1 MVKVP
6 HESIYPSMHALQ
18 LVTACQQ
25 PLLAVSVSPVYTY
38 PGTTSGTE
46 CHDSAAGAAA
56 DLPLGNSAYTIY
68 AEVNNP
74 GTGAEGIVAW
84 GSYGTTRAVNAFR
97 MGGENVL
104 INYWCVI
111 GDSADSLHA
120 LLCVARGVYFGG
132 FVVFVATQVE

>member
-1 MVKVP
+1 M
-6 HESIYPSMHALQ
+6 
-18 LVTACQQ
+18 
-25 PLLAVSVSPVYTY
+25 YTY
-38 PGTTSGTE
+38 PGTTSGTD
-46 CHDSAAGAAA
+46 CHDGAAGAAA

-84 GSYGTTRAVNAFR
+84 GSYNNIRQVNAFR

-111 GDSADSLHA
+111 GDDRR
-120 LLCVARGVYFGG
+120 LCR
-132 FVVFVATQVE
+132 

>member
-1 MVKVP
+1 
-6 HESIYPSMHALQ
+6 MHALQ

-38 PGTTSGTE
+38 PGTTSGSD
-46 CHDSAAGAAA
+46 CHDSAAGAAS

-84 GSYGTTRAVNAFR
+84 GSYGQGRKVNAFR

-111 GDSADSLHA
+111 GDDGEWREY
-120 LLCVARGVYFGG
+120 CER
-132 FVVFVATQVE
+132 